1 MTTINPIYVQPQPQQ
16 TKSKHK
22 VQAQVGNIV
31 TGGLGLGA
39 VYGGTKSIVPLGRK
53 FPTLDNAFTTF
64 AEKVGGMVGKLS
76 YKVAEG
82 LGTLKY
88 RPGVKPV
95 VKSGKTLFKFLPS
108 KCVQLLHDM
117 AREFKCD
124 ARNAVGKYMF
134 APAVILTVAG
144 IVGKT
149 IFNAGKISAE

>member
-1 MTTINPIYVQPQPQQ
+1 MTTITPVYVQPQPQQ

-39 VYGGTKSIVPLGRK
+39 VYGGVKSVKPLGRK
-53 FPTLDNAFTTF
+53 FPILDNAFTTF
-64 AEKVGGMVGKLS
+64 AEKVGGMVG
-76 YKVAEG
+76 
-82 LGTLKY
+82 TLADK
-88 RPGVKPV
+88 V
-95 VKSGKTLFKFLPS
+95 VKREVKKMFPEKIPYKYILP
-108 KCVQLLHDM
+108 KY
-117 AREFKCD
+117 ARVLDNIAKEFKCD

>member
-1 MTTINPIYVQPQPQQ
+1 MTTITPVYVQTQPQQ
-16 TKSKHK
+16 TRSKHK

-39 VYGGTKSIVPLGRK
+39 VYGGTKSIVPLGHK
-53 FPTLDNAFTTF
+53 FPTLNKAFTTF
-64 AEKVGGMVGKLS
+64 AEKVGGMVG
-76 YKVAEG
+76 
-82 LGTLKY
+82 TLADK
-88 RPGVKPV
+88 V
-95 VKSGKTLFKFLPS
+95 VKREVKKMFPEKIPYKYILP
-108 KCVQLLHDM
+108 KY
-117 AREFKCD
+117 ARVLDNIAKEFKCD

>member
-1 MTTINPIYVQPQPQQ
+1 MTTINPVYVQTQPQQ
-16 TKSKHK
+16 TRSKHK

-39 VYGGTKSIVPLGRK
+39 VYGGVKSVKPLGRK

-64 AEKVGGMVGKLS
+64 AEKVGGMVGKLAD
-76 YKVAEG
+76 K
-82 LGTLKY
+82 
-88 RPGVKPV
+88 V
-95 VKSGKTLFKFLPS
+95 VKREVKKMFPEKIPYKYILP
-108 KCVQLLHDM
+108 KY
-117 AREFKCD
+117 ARVLDNIAKEFKCD

>member
-53 FPTLDNAFTTF
+53 FPILDNAFTTF
-64 AEKVGGMVGKLS
+64 AEKVGGMVGKLADKVEKRAVKKMFPEKGP
-76 YKVAEG
+76 YKSI
-82 LGTLKY
+82 LPKY
-88 RPGVKPV
+88 
-95 VKSGKTLFKFLPS
+95 
-108 KCVQLLHDM
+108 
-117 AREFKCD
+117 ARVLDNIAKEFKCD

>member
-53 FPTLDNAFTTF
+53 FPILDNAFTTF
-64 AEKVGGMVGKLS
+64 AK
-76 YKVAEG
+76 KVAGKVETFADKVADRALKNAGKKAAASTKHG
-82 LGTLKY
+82 LTKY
-88 RPGVKPV
+88 G
-95 VKSGKTLFKFLPS
+95 LPRYAQVLQ
-108 KCVQLLHDM
+108 KI
-117 AREFKCD
+117 ANEFKCD

-134 APAVILTVAG
+134 APAVILTLAG

-149 IFNAGKISAE
+149 IFNAGKISSEQ